1 MAYSLRNGP
10 RKNYKKLGDGVKLPR
25 ERPKR
30 VDETLYPVEIVERNE
45 ERVKVHYIGYDS
57 SYDEWKEA
65 GELEV
70 YDGGFQLE
78 SYVPF
83 SLYTELRYQIKRALN
98 SGSRKD
104 PAVRIELAFDRVL
117 FDGGLAK
124 HGYMKKSERGHEVYG
139 IKHFSSLAAVLGDKW
154 HIRILN
160 EHSDF
165 CYVNLQTVEFYLHQR
180 PPIMEFNTE
189 TSGSEVTSPGGQIL
203 VFKFVRMDGVKRQLN
218 SVLVME

>member
-1 MAYSLRNGP
+1 
-10 RKNYKKLGDGVKLPR
+10 
-25 ERPKR
+25 
-30 VDETLYPVEIVERNE
+30 
-45 ERVKVHYIGYDS
+45 VKVHYIGYDS

-70 YDGGFQLE
+70 YGGGFQLE
-78 SYVPF
+78 SYTPF
-83 SLYTELRYQIKRALN
+83 SLYSELQYQIKRALN
-98 SGSRKD
+98 SGSRRD

-139 IKHFSSLAAVLGDKW
+139 IKRFSSLAAVLGDKW

-165 CYVNLQTVEFYLHQR
+165 CYVNRQTVEFYLHQR
-180 PPIMEFNTE
+180 PRIVEFNTE
-189 TSGSEVTSPGGQIL
+189 TSASEVTSPGGQIL

-218 SVLVME
+218 SVLIME